1 MALERRGKPAFNSN
15 PDTGR
20 MGFRYEWEATDERP
34 LVICPYP
41 FWADETERMTYEA
54 AVEAN
59 QRREDEGPMA
69 YAARISAVVEG
80 KYKRV
85 PVAAMPHAKMS
96 RVERDR
102 QLQKLRGQMPRGT
115 EVL

>member
-1 MALERRGKPAFNSN
+1 
-15 PDTGR
+15 
-20 MGFRYEWEATDERP
+20 MGYRTEFDAPDERP
-34 LVICPYP
+34 LLVEYACTCAGCREHQGR
-41 FWADETERMTYEA
+41 WRDETERMTYEA
-54 AVEAN
+54 AVESCPK
-59 QRREDEGPMA
+59 REDEGPLA

-80 KYKRV
+80 KYKRA
-85 PVAAMPHAKMS
+85 PVAAMPHARMS

>member
-1 MALERRGKPAFNSN
+1 MALERRGRPAFNAN

-20 MGFRYEWEATDERP
+20 MGFRTEFDHADERP
-34 LVICPYP
+34 LLVYPYT
-41 FWADETERMTYEA
+41 FWRDETERMTYEA
-54 AVEAN
+54 AVEAHPK
-59 QRREDEGPMA
+59 REDEGPMA

-80 KYKRV
+80 KYKRA
-85 PVAAMPHAKMS
+85 PVAAMPHARMS
-96 RVERDR
+96 RVDRDR